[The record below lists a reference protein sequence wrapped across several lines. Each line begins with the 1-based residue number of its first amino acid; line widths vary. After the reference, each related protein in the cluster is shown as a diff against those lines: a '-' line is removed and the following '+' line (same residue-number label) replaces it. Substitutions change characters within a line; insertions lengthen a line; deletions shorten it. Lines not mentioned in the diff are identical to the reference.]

1 MTLVPAAGKNSL
13 TYASTGLHC
22 AQVKMMAMPQNIVLP
37 IIETH
42 IRNAFRHLLS
52 PMNLMINSD
61 TEIFPVAKG
70 MIAKGWVIQ
79 LILMALIACAGSI
92 SR

>member
-1 MTLVPAAGKNSL
+1 MI
-13 TYASTGLHC
+13 
-22 AQVKMMAMPQNIVLP
+22 AMPQNIVLP

-42 IRNAFRHLLS
+42 IKNALRHLLL
-52 PMNLMINSD
+52 PINRMIKNA

-92 SR
+92 LR